1 MSGDCGAIYGR
12 PDPLSI
18 RANSSRRRHQG
29 CGGRTLQVGSP
40 QGPEARHEIGED
52 CLTVWNWILENSEA
66 IRVVI
71 LSLGVVG
78 GLVGLCFARW
88 RCLTADRNLLRERCQ
103 MGMELLS
110 LNPERY
116 AARVAGASILSDIL
130 DDRSS
135 KYDEAILR
143 AFEAH
148 LFAPSFFGGNIAGHK
163 TGETDYESRDTYLV
177 VSALR
182 RYTKKQ
188 GSLPLL
194 SLPPGLRFTIT
205 RNTVEPNKDH
215 EHYKRWMEAKGKPP
229 EYGD

>member
-1 MSGDCGAIYGR
+1 MWC
-12 PDPLSI
+12 
-18 RANSSRRRHQG
+18 
-29 CGGRTLQVGSP
+29 
-40 QGPEARHEIGED
+40 
-52 CLTVWNWILENSEA
+52 WIVEHSEA

-71 LSLGVVG
+71 LSLGVIG
-78 GLVGLCFARW
+78 GVVGLCLAAW

-130 DDRSS
+130 NRRSS

-143 AFEAH
+143 AFEAY
-148 LFAPSFFGGNIAGHK
+148 LFSPSVFSGNLAGHK
-163 TGETDYESRDTYLV
+163 KGETDYESRETYLV

-194 SLPPGLRFTIT
+194 PLPPGLVFTIT
-205 RNTVEPNKDH
+205 RNTVEPAEDH
-215 EHYKRWMEAKGKPP
+215 GHYKRWMEVRGRPP
-229 EYGD
+229 EYSD